1 MPLSL
6 QVVICHN
13 HMASQDEINHALV
26 HELVHAYDHCRGA
39 SIDWSNCNHH
49 ACSEV
54 CQSRCL
60 CNALRRC
67 SSMPPGHACCDVT
80 AAVMAPSSLYLMPT
94 GMALD
99 TACAGTQP
107 LLQGPLL

>member
-1 MPLSL
+1 MTLSL

-26 HELVHAYDHCRGA
+26 HELVHAFDHCRGA

-54 CQSRCL
+54 GASR
-60 CNALRRC
+60 
-67 SSMPPGHACCDVT
+67 
-80 AAVMAPSSLYLMPT
+80 Y
-94 GMALD
+94 
-99 TACAGTQP
+99 
-107 LLQGPLL
+107 